1 VQHLRE
7 LGQNFLIDSAV
18 AADIA
23 AAADIQPGEQV
34 WEIGP
39 GEGILTAELL
49 RFQPRL
55 TAFELDRRLIP
66 FLRERFGSYINLVH
80 GDILRQD
87 WERLTGGSDSDPTNP
102 NPGGGH
108 NSDPSTPPK
117 IKLVSNLPYQITSP
131 LLELLQR
138 YQRRFSVVVLMLQ
151 KEVAQRLE
159 AVPGSKAY
167 GALTLRMRPTYD
179 IETIL
184 QVPRHLFNPV
194 PQVDSTVLRFKP
206 RANPPSIN
214 NPRIFQHLIRL
225 GFASRRKTLRNN
237 LRPVYDLARLDRLE
251 AQSGISLT
259 RRAET
264 LSEAE
269 FINLSDLL

>member
-1 VQHLRE
+1 
-7 LGQNFLIDSAV
+7 
-18 AADIA
+18 
-23 AAADIQPGEQV
+23 
-34 WEIGP
+34 
-39 GEGILTAELL
+39 
-49 RFQPRL
+49 
-55 TAFELDRRLIP
+55 
-66 FLRERFGSYINLVH
+66 
-80 GDILRQD
+80 
-87 WERLTGGSDSDPTNP
+87 
-102 NPGGGH
+102 
-108 NSDPSTPPK
+108 
-117 IKLVSNLPYQITSP
+117 
-131 LLELLQR
+131 
-138 YQRRFSVVVLMLQ
+138 
-151 KEVAQRLE
+151 
-159 AVPGSKAY
+159 
-167 GALTLRMRPTYD
+167 
-179 IETIL
+179 
-184 QVPRHLFNPV
+184 VPRHLFNPV